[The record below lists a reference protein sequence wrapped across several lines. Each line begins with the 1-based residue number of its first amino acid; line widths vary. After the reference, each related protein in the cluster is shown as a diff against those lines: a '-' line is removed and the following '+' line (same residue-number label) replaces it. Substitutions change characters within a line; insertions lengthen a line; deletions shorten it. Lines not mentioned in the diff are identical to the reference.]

1 MAVSL
6 TVRQRDK
13 PLEMTVDMNMEP
25 VGLSVVEHGGRGVKE
40 YEGNYTVI
48 PILDNDQILETFRK
62 VMKEDLTVKA
72 IPVVRTTNIY
82 GGKTVV
88 IG

>member
-1 MAVSL
+1 MAVAL

-13 PLEMTVDMNMEP
+13 PLEMTVFTSPEA
-25 VGLSVVEHGGRGVKE
+25 VGLSVTEYGGRGPKE
-40 YEGNYTVI
+40 YTGEYTVN
-48 PILDNDQILETFRK
+48 PTFGDQTLDTYRKLMKNDI
-62 VMKEDLTVKA
+62 TVKA
-72 IPVVRTTNIY
+72 IPVTRTSNVF